1 MTSESPATTADA
13 TRRGFEFRRLEV
25 KYRVDRVART
35 ALERDLKVLMR
46 PDSHADEDGTYRV
59 RSLYFDTADYM
70 AYHEKMAGVARRH
83 KLRLRVYGDPRLA
96 SSVRMEVKSRYNTF
110 IHKLAA
116 DIPREAYGALE
127 QALKRRLLPPASL
140 YSGVGGGREFFRIQR
155 LYNMEPN
162 VIVEYRRQAFERRE
176 LSRVRVNFDD
186 ELRATRHLDL
196 LGPLR
201 GARPLLA
208 RGNAIFEIKL
218 DGSMP
223 FWLHMLISKYDLQH
237 QALSK
242 YCLAVRS
249 EARMSA
255 LDRSDFFASPALTGD
270 HAAPQAWASG
280 H

>member
-1 MTSESPATTADA
+1 MTSESPARTADA
-13 TRRGFEFRRLEV
+13 TRHGFLFRRLEV
-25 KYRVDRVART
+25 KYRVDRVTRT

-46 PDSHADEDGTYRV
+46 PDSHAGQDGTYMV

-83 KLRLRVYGDPRLA
+83 KLRLRVYGDPRIA
-96 SSVRMEVKSRYNTF
+96 PSVRMEVKSRYNTF

-116 DIPREAYGALE
+116 DIPREAFGVLE
-127 QALKRRLLPPASL
+127 QSLKRRLLPPASL
-140 YSGVGGGREFFRIQR
+140 YSDVAGSREFFRIQR

-176 LSRVRVNFDD
+176 LNRVRVNLDD

-196 LGPLR
+196 LDPLR
-201 GARPLLA
+201 GARQLLA
-208 RGNAIFEIKL
+208 RGNAIFEIKV
-218 DGSMP
+218 DGVMP
-223 FWLHMLISKYDLQH
+223 YWLHMLISKYDLQH

-255 LDRSDFFASPALTGD
+255 LDRSDAFAGTTFAGD
-270 HAAPQAWASG
+270 YAAPQAWASR